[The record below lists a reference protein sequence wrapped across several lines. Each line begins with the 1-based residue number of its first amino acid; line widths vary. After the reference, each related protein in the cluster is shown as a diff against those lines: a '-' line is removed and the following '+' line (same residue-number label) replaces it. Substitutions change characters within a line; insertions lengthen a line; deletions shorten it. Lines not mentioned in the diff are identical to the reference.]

1 MVVKHEKSVEEIRER
16 LSNLHR
22 FFLTDQAQDT
32 DRKLLVSIECD
43 LIKMES
49 ELRTYSGY
57 RGNPERSGVAK

>member
-22 FFLTDQAQDT
+22 FFLTDKAQDT
-32 DRKLLVSIECD
+32 DRRLLVSIECE

-49 ELRTYSGY
+49 ELRTYSSY
-57 RGNPERSGVAK
+57 RGNPETSGVRG